1 MTALD
6 ARLVGVLGGGRLAAV
21 DPVGTVRPEQANWE
35 LAWWIGAD
43 DRWHFS
49 DREAAVRQTL
59 LDGMP
64 IVVTAMRVPGGDA
77 IHRVYGA
84 SPDATVVEMEND
96 SPAPFVVALV
106 VRGAAQ
112 VELAGSTIVADRRP
126 ALVGARAPA
135 RWAVSVDGS
144 TQATVAT
151 GGARDDAFVPRADR
165 AARLDAAF
173 LFPLAHRARAQFLLP
188 VGREAPPATVPDA
201 DQVARGWRAQL
212 DRGMRVELPDAQLQ
226 AAVDTA
232 RAAVLLVGE
241 AWITRPEVV
250 VALEDWGFD
259 DEARAAW
266 NHLGV
271 FARRKAARRPAT
283 RATWDEVRARSR
295 GRDDAVFLATLRSA
309 LVVEGGDDVVELLA
323 DWPDGWR
330 GQPLDVRD
338 APTRAGPVSYSLRW
352 HGERVALLWEA
363 PSGTKLRIPAFDSE
377 WVATTPRGE
386 VLLEE
391 RA

>member
-6 ARLVGVLGGGRLAAV
+6 ARFVGVLGGGRLSAV
-21 DPVGTVRPEQANWE
+21 DRVGSVRPDRANWD
-35 LAWWIGAD
+35 LLWWIGAD
-43 DRWHFS
+43 DRWHFP

-64 IVVTAMRVPGGDA
+64 VVVTAMRVPGGDA

-84 SPDATVVEMEND
+84 SPDATVVEVEND

-106 VRGAAQ
+106 VRGAGQ
-112 VELAGSTIVADRRP
+112 LELDGSTVVADRRV
-126 ALVGARAPA
+126 ALLAARPPA

-144 TQATVAT
+144 TQATVES
-151 GGARDDAFVPRADR
+151 GGARDDAFVPRVDR

-173 LFPLAHRARAQFLLP
+173 LFPLAHRARAQFFLP
-188 VGREAPPATVPDA
+188 VGKEEPPAMVPDA
-201 DQVARGWRAQL
+201 EHVARGWRAQL
-212 DRGMRVELPDAQLQ
+212 ERGMRVELPDPALQ
-226 AAVDTA
+226 GAVETA

-259 DEARAAW
+259 DEAHAAW
-266 NHLGV
+266 KRLGL

-283 RATWDEVRARSR
+283 RATWEEVHARSR
-295 GRDDAVFLATLRSA
+295 ARDDAAFLAALRSA
-309 LVVEGGDDVVELLA
+309 LVVDREHGVELLA
-323 DWPDGWR
+323 DWPDEWR

-338 APTRAGPVSYSLRW
+338 APTRAGAVSYSLRW
-352 HGERVALLWEA
+352 HGDRVALLWEA
-363 PSGTKLRIPAFDSE
+363 LPGTTLRIPAFDPGWSS
-377 WVATTPRGE
+377 TTPRGE
-386 VLLEE
+386 ALLG
-391 RA
+391 